1 MFTGER
7 LDPRLAAGTQ
17 IYHLHHSRYRF
28 AAGLAKSRRVLD
40 VACGTGY
47 GTAEIAAGAR
57 RVTAIDLSPATLRD
71 AAATYNSARTDFA
84 AMNAVDLALAA
95 GSFDLVVAFEMIEH
109 MADPDRCLQEL
120 HRVLEP
126 GGTLIISAPNRAVHS
141 PGRQSPLHRWHYF
154 EPTVDEFRRLL
165 TEGGFTIDQLLGQH
179 ANTRIGT
186 TLAESKRN
194 SLVVAAVR
202 IGQFALPKMP
212 PFLQRLTL
220 RTIRSR
226 RFLWRLLPSYQPAD
240 EGDISFSPESPESAM
255 NLVAVCSR

>member
-7 LDPRLAAGTQ
+7 LDPRLATGTQ
-17 IYHLHHSRYRF
+17 IYHLHRSRYRF
-28 AAGLAKSRRVLD
+28 AAGLATSKRVLD

-47 GTAEIAAGAR
+47 GSAEMASSARSLTA
-57 RVTAIDLSPATLRD
+57 VDLSPAALRD
-71 AAATYNSARTDFA
+71 AAATYNSARANFA
-84 AMNAVDLALAA
+84 AMNALDLALTTA
-95 GSFDLVVAFEMIEH
+95 SFNLVVAFEMIEH
-109 MADPDRCLQEL
+109 MADPDRCLQEI

-141 PGRQSPLHRWHYF
+141 PDRQSPLHRWHYF

-165 TEGGFTIDQLLGQH
+165 TEGGFTVDRLLGQH
-179 ANTRIGT
+179 ANSRIGT

-202 IGQFALPKMP
+202 IGQFTLPKLP

-240 EGDISFSPESPESAM
+240 ERDVFFSLDSPELAM